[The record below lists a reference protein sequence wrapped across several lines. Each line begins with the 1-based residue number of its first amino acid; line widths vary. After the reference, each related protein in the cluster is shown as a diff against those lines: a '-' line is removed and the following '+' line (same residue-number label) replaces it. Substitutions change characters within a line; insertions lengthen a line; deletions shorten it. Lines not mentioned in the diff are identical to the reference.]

1 MSKFLFDSML
11 PKYPQF
17 QPFISSQSSTLTT
30 STSEGSP
37 LTSSEGSPTSPP
49 TSKMYPYVS
58 NHPSSH
64 SSLSGM
70 PGFSGLED
78 KSCRYVMYTD
88 SVMNSY
94 QSMGVPPSASFA
106 QFYHQAAAAS
116 AVSAASAGVVGVDSL
131 GNCTQSSTGVVSTAG
146 STGAGLPDL
155 PRYPWMALTGGL
167 VDKLPNQNYLSNAG
181 YKDWMGPFDRV
192 VCGDFN
198 GPNGCPRRRGR
209 QTYTRFQTLELEK
222 EFHFNH
228 YLTRRRRIEIA
239 HALCLT
245 ERQIKIWFQ
254 NRRMKLKKE
263 LRAVKEINEQAR
275 RDREEQEKMKAQESL
290 KSAQHNNKHS
300 HQDHPIVPQ
309 NTGGN
314 THLHHVVQND
324 LKMGLAGM
332 SLGVTSNLEMPGRLL
347 NYSIRSSSPETP
359 PRDHRHQM
367 YDEGP
372 LNYNINPIK

>member
-1 MSKFLFDSML
+1 MSKFVFDSML

-17 QPFISSQSSTLTT
+17 QPFISSHLPSHNHSPSIASSQSVSHHTT
-30 STSEGSP
+30 HSEGSP
-37 LTSSEGSPTSPP
+37 LTGSEGSPNTPP
-49 TSKMYPYVS
+49 TAVAAAAQAAASKMYPYVS
-58 NHPSSH
+58 NHATTH

-78 KSCRYVMYTD
+78 KSCRYTD

-94 QSMGVPPSASFA
+94 QSMGVPGGASSFA
-106 QFYHQAAAAS
+106 QFYHQAAS
-116 AVSAASAGVVGVDSL
+116 AVSAASGAIGVGVDSL
-131 GNCTQSSTGVVSTAG
+131 GNACTQPSSGVVSTAG
-146 STGAGLPDL
+146 TGQSIADTL
-155 PRYPWMALTGGL
+155 PRYPWMALT
-167 VDKLPNQNYLSNAG
+167 A
-181 YKDWMGPFDRV
+181 DWMSSPFERV

-275 RDREEQEKMKAQESL
+275 RDREEQEKMKAQESM
-290 KSAQHNNKHS
+290 KSAQQHS
-300 HQDHPIVPQ
+300 KQQEHSIVTSQ
-309 NTGGN
+309 NSG
-314 THLHHVVQND
+314 HLHHSVGQND
-324 LKMGLAGM
+324 LKLGLGMGV
-332 SLGVTSNLEMPGRLL
+332 GVGSNLGMMGTLEKSHDLL
-347 NYSIRSSSPETP
+347 KAVSKVNT
-359 PRDHRHQM
+359 
-367 YDEGP
+367 
-372 LNYNINPIK
+372 